1 MKYERI
7 RVAQEKEFSEELR
20 LLFNADIIEGIIR
33 EGKVESGENWMLA
46 AMHGHGLKISAALA
60 PRVHTIC
67 QAVESALQF
76 DEPVEYFVHGD
87 PTLNCSAVP
96 RSEDDQPHLVIINS
110 GLLERFDDDEL
121 TFVLGHELGHLIS
134 RNSELQRV
142 IRFVFPENNAIPL
155 TIRDKIE
162 IWDKLSEMSADRF
175 GYIAMPDLTV
185 CLKVFFKLSSGLDT
199 ESIRFDPEA
208 YRQEMERVLEAF
220 RSEMSDVGVSHP
232 INPIRLKAL
241 QIFAASELYTSL
253 PAGEHAQ
260 EDESLADGMEELVE
274 VLLTKGH
281 SPLSAARRR
290 FIAAAGLLVAGVDD
304 EIGPDEMDA
313 ILEPLAAF
321 THFPARYFRHVLED
335 RNVQRVF
342 HESASVILEANP
354 GERFS
359 MFRFMVSVALADRQL
374 HTREVELL
382 FEVGEG
388 LFGFQR
394 KEIAQTLAEA
404 LQQEFVPRL
413 AVKVRGD

>member
-1 MKYERI
+1 
-7 RVAQEKEFSEELR
+7 
-20 LLFNADIIEGIIR
+20 
-33 EGKVESGENWMLA
+33 
-46 AMHGHGLKISAALA
+46 
-60 PRVHTIC
+60 
-67 QAVESALQF
+67 
-76 DEPVEYFVHGD
+76 
-87 PTLNCSAVP
+87 
-96 RSEDDQPHLVIINS
+96 
-110 GLLERFDDDEL
+110 
-121 TFVLGHELGHLIS
+121 
-134 RNSELQRV
+134 
-142 IRFVFPENNAIPL
+142 
-155 TIRDKIE
+155 
-162 IWDKLSEMSADRF
+162 MSADRF
-175 GYIAMPDLTV
+175 GFIAMPDLTV

-241 QIFAASELYTSL
+241 QLFAASELYTSL
-253 PAGEHAQ
+253 PADEHAQ
-260 EDESLADGMEELVE
+260 EDESLAEGMEELVE

-290 FIAAAGLLVAGVDD
+290 FIAAAGLLVAGIDD
-304 EIGPDEMDA
+304 EIGRDEMDA

-321 THFPARYFRHVLED
+321 THFPARYFHHVLED

-342 HESASVILEANP
+342 NESATVILEANP

-374 HTREVELL
+374 HKREVELL

-394 KEIAQTLAEA
+394 KEIAQALAEA

-413 AVKVRGD
+413 TVGMRRD